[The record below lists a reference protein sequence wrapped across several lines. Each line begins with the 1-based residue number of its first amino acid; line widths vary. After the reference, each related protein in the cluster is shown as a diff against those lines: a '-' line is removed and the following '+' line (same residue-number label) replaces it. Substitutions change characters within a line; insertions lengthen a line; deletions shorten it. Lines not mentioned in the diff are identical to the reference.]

1 MISVS
6 DMNPVL
12 LKIILSITEHY
23 PKVYCVAQHIFF
35 GSVYFALL
43 GKITAGALLPLAEH
57 DWLK

>member
-1 MISVS
+1 
-6 DMNPVL
+6 MNPVL